1 MAYFDNPQMLAR
13 HYEQFRQMPHEVS
26 KRMAVIIV
34 DDGSPDY
41 PAWGEYIGMKLS
53 VYRVGV
59 NVRWNQDACR
69 NIGVHHA
76 ETQWVLLTDMDHMLP
91 VKTAEYLVNNKFDGR
106 MAYKFTRVSEPDM
119 SFYKS
124 HPNSWFLTKALYDKV
139 GGYDERFAGFYG
151 TDFDIRDRLAAQ
163 ARILCFDEKHLIRV
177 PREITPDAAT
187 PKEFGR
193 KSDSDGIN
201 IKRIKAERAAEPG
214 WTTKRLT
221 FPYVQVYG

>member
-1 MAYFDNPQMLAR
+1 MLAR
-13 HYEQFRQMPHEVS
+13 HYEHFRKMPHEVS

-34 DDGSPDY
+34 DDGSPNY

-69 NIGVHHA
+69 NIGVHHT

-106 MAYKFTRVSEPDM
+106 IAYKFTRVSEPDM

-124 HPNSWFLTKALYDKV
+124 HPNSWFHDEGALRQGRRLRRAVRRKLRNRL
-139 GGYDERFAGFYG
+139 GYHETGSQR
-151 TDFDIRDRLAAQ
+151 R
-163 ARILCFDEKHLIRV
+163 
-177 PREITPDAAT
+177 
-187 PKEFGR
+187 
-193 KSDSDGIN
+193 
-201 IKRIKAERAAEPG
+201 RAFSCSTRSTSSACRA
-214 WTTKRLT
+214 K
-221 FPYVQVYG
+221 